1 MYYHYCTIGN
11 DLEVVH
17 TPLLNGYTTVHF
29 EKPDELYC
37 FKTLDCVIP
46 GYTVAECI
54 GFTKEEMEYLI
65 DFCKHNAHL
74 LLKYTAEGGI
84 ENA

>member
-17 TPLLNGYTTVHF
+17 TPMLDGYTTVHF
-29 EKPDELYC
+29 EKPDELYY

-46 GYTVAECI
+46 GYTV
-54 GFTKEEMEYLI
+54 
-65 DFCKHNAHL
+65 D
-74 LLKYTAEGGI
+74 
-84 ENA
+84 